1 MVSGVRT
8 FYKNHI
14 EKKLFNKIL
23 LLYSLIIVVSLTAL
37 AVLIYRNAAEQ
48 STRKELEAAKQV
60 LERAAHEVERR
71 YEAGQQMVFQLYKDE
86 RLLRDVLFFLNNDF
100 SDYLRYRLDRFA
112 DNAGFVDKNMDSY
125 FQSLTFDREIQTI
138 WLYSSVK
145 GFLYAYRG
153 LEEQGFVYPGPE
165 NPKIA
170 DPIRRI
176 RQTKFFAPP
185 PSFEPGTDGDR
196 NRMFTMAND
205 INDPITLQ
213 NHGTLLVDW
222 KWTGM
227 DRIVQNDRSDFKGEL
242 LLLTADGT
250 VLYDSSRRYTGQS
263 YPYMHALRD
272 QSDPVALD
280 EPAYVQLK
288 TLNQGGV
295 VLASIVPVAKVSEGL
310 QGMKRTVIA
319 GTGLCVAAAVL
330 LSYLLMINFSR
341 RTQTVI
347 RAMRKLQD
355 GDLSVRVTVQK
366 EDELFHIATSFNKMC
381 ETLQEHIQRVYLSE
395 IKQRQAEL
403 LALQAQIQPHFLYN
417 TLEAIRLKAVMDGN
431 RDVGDMIYSLGAL
444 FQNLIKHETMVT
456 VQDEVQLCRL
466 YLNLLRARY
475 PNRFDYE
482 IAVDEAV
489 GRCTILK
496 LTLQPIVENCIR
508 HAFHGAAP
516 DGRERRIAI
525 RGWAEGSD
533 VRIAVADNGSGIV
546 PERLLQ
552 LQRDLAHPPQ
562 PSGAS
567 IGLTNVNER
576 LKHSFGEAYGLRIDS
591 RLGEGATVTITIPG
605 SVRGNEYV
613 SRISG

>member
-60 LERAAHEVERR
+60 LERATHEVERR

-112 DNAGFVDKNMDSY
+112 DNAAFVDKNIDSY
-125 FQSLTFDREIQTI
+125 FKSLTFDREIQAI

-165 NPKIA
+165 NPKVA
-170 DPIRRI
+170 DPIHRI
-176 RQTKFFAPP
+176 RQTKSFAPP

-196 NRMFTMAND
+196 NRMFTMASD

-227 DRIVQNDRSDFKGEL
+227 DRIVRNDRSDFKGEL

-250 VLYDSSRRYTGQS
+250 VLYDSSRRYMGQS

-288 TLNQGGV
+288 TLNQGGI

-330 LSYLLMINFSR
+330 LSYLLMTKFSR

-482 IAVDEAV
+482 IGIDEAV
-489 GRCTILK
+489 GRCAILK

-508 HAFHGAAP
+508 HAFQGAAP
-516 DGRERRIAI
+516 DGRERRIVV

-546 PERLLQ
+546 PERLAQ

-576 LKHSFGEAYGLRIDS
+576 LKHSFGEAYGLWIDS
-591 RLGEGATVTITIPG
+591 RPGEGATVTITIPG
-605 SVRGNEYV
+605 SVRGNENV

>member
-1 MVSGVRT
+1 MVSAVRT

-48 STRKELEAAKQV
+48 ATRKELEAVKQV
-60 LERAAHEVERR
+60 LERATHEVERR

-112 DNAGFVDKNMDSY
+112 DNAAFVDKNMDSY

-165 NPKIA
+165 NPKVA
-170 DPIRRI
+170 DPVRRI
-176 RQTKFFAPP
+176 RQTKSFAPP

-250 VLYDSSRRYTGQS
+250 VLYDSSRRFTGQR
-263 YPYMHALRD
+263 YPYMGALRD

-295 VLASIVPVAKVSEGL
+295 LLASIVPVVKVSEGL

-319 GTGLCVAAAVL
+319 GTVLCVSAAVL

-456 VQDEVQLCRL
+456 VQDEVRLCRL

-508 HAFHGAAP
+508 HAFDGPAP
-516 DGRERRIAI
+516 DGRERRII
-525 RGWAEGSD
+525 ICGWAEGSD
-533 VRIAVADNGSGIV
+533 IRIAVTDNGSGIA
-546 PERLLQ
+546 PERLAQ
-552 LQRDLAHPPQ
+552 LRRDLEHPPP

-576 LKHSFGEAYGLRIDS
+576 LKHSYGEAYGLRIDS
-591 RLGEGATVTITIPG
+591 RPGEGATVTVTIPG